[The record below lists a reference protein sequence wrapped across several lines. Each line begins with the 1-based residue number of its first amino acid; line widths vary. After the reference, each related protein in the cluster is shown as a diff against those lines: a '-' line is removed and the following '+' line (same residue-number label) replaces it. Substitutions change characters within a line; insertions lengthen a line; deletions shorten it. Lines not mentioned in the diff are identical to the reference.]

1 MDNTCVLTRER
12 DSDSSSD
19 SEAHAR
25 TDGGGG
31 RRCASPRSLARARR
45 ANGGAEIRDRGRGR
59 GPTGDVERGTHAIA
73 GGRRGCCI
81 AISIMVHICSLL
93 LNASTDGA
101 IYVLR

>member
-1 MDNTCVLTRER
+1 MDNTCVLTRGR

-31 RRCASPRSLARARR
+31 RRAALCISARARG
-45 ANGGAEIRDRGRGR
+45 ANGGAGIRNRGRGR
-59 GPTGDVERGTHAIA
+59 GPTGDVERGMHAIA
-73 GGRRGCCI
+73 GGRRGRCI
-81 AISIMVHICSLL
+81 AVSIMVHICSLL